1 MKHAPRRLLATLLAS
16 AALVS
21 TVRARAQS
29 KTFYLDRAQ
38 LSGAP
43 DDGFMVWRPHTY
55 EKTRFYGQ
63 FALGYTNRPLRADTV
78 APDARIA
85 DQISTPVPWQLIS
98 YLTAGTEVANRASF
112 NIALPIAIP
121 EGSGYGSHPAEH
133 RRRSRREDRGR
144 QRPKARRA
152 GAPVPLR
159 QPQVQAGCRRRNV
172 AAHRQCQLL
181 RRRRLPHR
189 LRLRRGRV
197 RLRQVPARRH
207 RRAAL
212 PPEPQHRRH
221 QRRAVHWRRA
231 ALGAR
236 RLRAAAPGHGPPR
249 SRALGDD
256 RHPEGHGRRRR
267 LHNTA
272 FASRNTDLEWLG
284 QARFAIGKTHRTFI
298 NAGAGTKL
306 TAGYGSPDFRI
317 LASIGSFF
325 TISDK
330 PPPSRPP
337 GYKNVPDVSD
347 YPKDTDGDGYP
358 DDIDKCPLVKED
370 HKPPDPTDGCPAASD
385 RDGDGIPDN
394 IDKCP
399 DDPEDKDGIQDN
411 DGCPE
416 TDADNDGIPDTK
428 DHCPTEPGPASKIAS
443 KNGCPQL
450 THVTESGE
458 VQLLKPIQFEF
469 AKATIKRVS
478 YPILNEVVTLMK
490 ARPNIR
496 IGVYGHTDNKGAHD
510 LNMKLSKDR
519 AHSVMEYLIH
529 HGISSSR
536 LESQGFGPDKP
547 IVSNATAAGRA
558 KNRRVEFKILNEGDD
573 DELAWHA
580 GKHRQVREQ
589 LGDHQLVLSDAEL
602 ERLPAARRLEEQPGD
617 TELFPGRA

>member
-21 TVRARAQS
+21 TVRASAQS

-55 EKTRFYGQ
+55 EKARFYGQ

-78 APDARIA
+78 APDARTA
-85 DQISTPVPWQLIS
+85 DNISTPVPWQLIS
-98 YLTAGTEVANRASF
+98 YLTAGTEVGNRASF
-112 NIALPIAIP
+112 NIALPIAIQKGP
-121 EGSGYGSHPAEH
+121 AADPIQQNIGDGLDVKPVAVSDLRLDARVRLYRSDNHKFKLGVGGAMWLPTGNSNSFDGDGSLTGYVYGGAEYDFGKFLLAGTVGPHLRPNLSIGGS
-133 RRRSRREDRGR
+133 S
-144 QRPKARRA
+144 
-152 GAPVPLR
+152 GALFIGDELRWALGGYVPLR
-159 QPQVQAGCRRRNV
+159 QGT
-172 AAHRQCQLL
+172 
-181 RRRRLPHR
+181 
-189 LRLRRGRV
+189 V
-197 RLRQVPARRH
+197 RLGVELWGTAGIQKVN
-207 RRAAL
+207 
-212 PPEPQHRRH
+212 
-221 QRRAVHWRRA
+221 
-231 ALGAR
+231 
-236 RLRAAAPGHGPPR
+236 
-249 SRALGDD
+249 DD
-256 RHPEGHGRRRR
+256 AGNS
-267 LHNTA
+267 HNTV
-272 FASRNTDLEWLG
+272 FSSRNTDLEWLG
-284 QARFAIGKTHRTFI
+284 QARFAIGKSHHTFI

-330 PPPSRPP
+330 PPPTRPP
-337 GYKNVPDVSD
+337 GYKNIPDVSD

-358 DDIDKCPLVKED
+358 DDIDKCPTVKED

-399 DDPEDKDGIQDN
+399 DDPEDKDGIEDN

-416 TDADNDGIPDTK
+416 TDADNDGVPDTK
-428 DHCPTEPGPASKIAS
+428 DHCPTEPGPASKIAA

-450 THVTESGE
+450 THVSESGE

-469 AKATIKRVS
+469 AKATIKHVS

-496 IGVYGHTDNKGAHD
+496 IGVYGHTDSRGAHD

-529 HGISSSR
+529 HGIASGR

-547 IVSNATAAGRA
+547 IATNKTAAGRA

-573 DELAWHA
+573 E
-580 GKHRQVREQ
+580 
-589 LGDHQLVLSDAEL
+589 
-602 ERLPAARRLEEQPGD
+602 
-617 TELFPGRA
+617 